1 MRLASSQTHHVQER
15 DGFVLEVDVSKVI
28 LVLCDGLRYDTAVEV
43 MGYLE
48 HLVEHQNA
56 KRYLVK
62 GELPTISRPM
72 YATIMTG
79 TPVSTHGITSNW
91 VVKQVETPSIF
102 SVARENGKR
111 TAASA
116 YFWFSEL
123 FNGCPYVPSQDKECE
138 DPAKNI
144 QYGRFYTTDEM
155 PDEETFN
162 AGNILLNKY
171 APDFLLIHPMG
182 MDTYG
187 HKHGPESNEYR
198 NNALLIDIILATC
211 IPDWLEKGYT
221 VMVTSDHGMSRNNSH
236 NGTLPEARDVP
247 LYIIPPSNCGKL
259 TEHAN
264 PSMLCIAPT
273 MLEIMGLPVPETMRV
288 PGLLHAK

>member
-1 MRLASSQTHHVQER
+1 M
-15 DGFVLEVDVSKVI
+15 SKVI
-28 LVLCDGLRYDTAVEV
+28 LVLCDGLRNDTAVEV

-48 HLVEHQNA
+48 HLVESQIA
-56 KRYLVK
+56 MRYLIK

-72 YATIMTG
+72 YETILTG

-91 VVKQVETPSIF
+91 VVKQSEMPSIF

-123 FNGCPYVPSQDKECE
+123 FNGCPYVPWLDKECE

-144 QYGRFYTTDEM
+144 QFGRFYTVDEM

-171 APDFLLIHPMG
+171 DPDFLLIHPMG
-182 MDTYG
+182 MDSCG
-187 HKHGPESNEYR
+187 HKHGPDSNQYR
-198 NNALLIDIILATC
+198 NNALLIDIILATY
-211 IPDWLEKGYT
+211 IPGWLDKGYT

-236 NGTLPEARDVP
+236 NGTLPESRDVP
-247 LYIIPPSNCGKL
+247 LYIIQSG
-259 TEHAN
+259 N
-264 PSMLCIAPT
+264 PVLLAKEINQSMLCIAPT
-273 MLEIMGLPVPETMRV
+273 VLELMGLSIPGTMKTL
-288 PGLLHAK
+288 GLLQNM